1 MNKIWQFAAVLAAV
15 GVLGPSGANAQT
27 FDVVGTRAA
36 GMGGAFVGVA
46 DDASAVYWNPAG
58 LAMGSYVSLL
68 LDGGARDAVP
78 NVGARG
84 MQRSSFMIAASMPAL
99 GVSYYQLRHAFA
111 VPDSLLRQE
120 GARVIVDPT
129 HIRVDSLVTHHGGVT
144 LVQSILP
151 QVSVGSTLKVVH
163 GVASTRFSELG
174 NVEAALEADRP
185 DGKGTT
191 RFDLD
196 FGLMATSGKLQFGL
210 TVRNVTEPE
219 FTSTD
224 GRALELERQARAGV
238 SYALLT
244 GLKLAADF
252 DLLEVEDA
260 FGDRRDAAF
269 GLEARV
275 ARRGWVRSGY
285 RFNAADA
292 DGPDDFRDRHAFTF
306 GGTFA
311 ATASVMVD
319 GLVISGGDQSGRGWG
334 VSARFVY

>member
-1 MNKIWQFAAVLAAV
+1 MNKIWQFAAVLAA
-15 GVLGPSGANAQT
+15 LGWLLPAGANAQT

-68 LDGGARDAVP
+68 MDGGVRDAVP
-78 NVGARG
+78 DAGSRG
-84 MQRSSFMIAASMPAL
+84 MQRSSFLIAATMPAL
-99 GVSYYQLRHAFA
+99 GVSYYQLRHSFA
-111 VPDSLLRQE
+111 VPATLLPPASATVVAE
-120 GARVIVDPT
+120 PT
-129 HIRVDSLVTHHGGVT
+129 HIRVDSLITHHAGVT
-144 LVQSILP
+144 FVQSILP
-151 QVSVGSTLKVVH
+151 QVAVGSTLKVVH
-163 GVASTRFSELG
+163 GIASTQFSELG
-174 NVEAALEADRP
+174 DVEAALERDDP
-185 DGKGTT
+185 DGRGTT
-191 RFDLD
+191 KFDMD
-196 FGLMATSGKLQFGL
+196 FGLMATTGHLQFGL

-238 SYALLT
+238 SYAVLA
-244 GLKLAADF
+244 GLKVAADF
-252 DLLEVEDA
+252 DLLEVDDA

-269 GLEARV
+269 GFEARV
-275 ARRGWVRSGY
+275 ARKGWVRSGY
-285 RFNAADA
+285 RFNTADA
-292 DGPDDFRDRHAFTF
+292 NGPSDFRDRRAFTF

-334 VSARFVY
+334 ISARFVY

>member
-1 MNKIWQFAAVLAAV
+1 MNKIWQLAAV
-15 GVLGPSGANAQT
+15 FAAWGFLLPAGANAQS

-36 GMGGAFVGVA
+36 SMGGAFVGVA

-58 LAMGSYVSLL
+58 LAMGSYVSLV
-68 LDGGARDAVP
+68 LDGGVRDAVP
-78 NVGARG
+78 DVGSRG
-84 MQRSSFMIAASMPAL
+84 TQRSSFLIAATMPAL

-111 VPDSLLRQE
+111 VPDALPPPA
-120 GARVIVDPT
+120 GATVLAGPT
-129 HIRVDSLVTHHGGVT
+129 HIRVDSLVTHHAGVT
-144 LVQSILP
+144 FVQSLLP
-151 QVSVGSTLKVVH
+151 QLAVGSTLKVVH
-163 GVASTRFSELG
+163 GIASTQFGELG
-174 NVEAALEADRP
+174 DVEAALERDDP
-185 DGKGTT
+185 DGRGTT
-191 RFDLD
+191 RFDMD
-196 FGLMATSGKLQFGL
+196 FGLMATTGRLQFGL

-238 SYALLT
+238 SYGLLS

-260 FGDRRDAAF
+260 FGDRRDAAL
-269 GLEARV
+269 GVEARV
-275 ARRGWVRSGY
+275 ARRGWVRSGF
-285 RFNAADA
+285 RFNVADA
-292 DGPDDFRDRHAFTF
+292 DGPSDFRDRRAFTF

-311 ATASVMVD
+311 ATASVMLD